1 LPQRAKCS
9 HHHPGT
15 SLNIRGLTPQGGLLR
30 GAACRKK
37 IKGRKRHVMV
47 DTLGFILKVFVA
59 AANTGDREGLA
70 ALAMSMK
77 GRLPR
82 LKKILVDQGYT
93 GKVGEAIANVCGWE
107 VEVGKRDPEHKG
119 FTPEF
124 KRWVVERTFGW
135 LLHERRL
142 SKDYEQWPESSESM
156 IYLASIRLIL
166 RRLTAVQPAP
176 KTA

>member
-1 LPQRAKCS
+1 
-9 HHHPGT
+9 
-15 SLNIRGLTPQGGLLR
+15 
-30 GAACRKK
+30 
-37 IKGRKRHVMV
+37 MV
-47 DTLGFILKVFVA
+47 DTLGLILKVFVA

-93 GKVGEAIANVCGWE
+93 GKIAEAVANVCGWE
-107 VEVGKRDPEHKG
+107 VEVSKPDPQRKG
-119 FTPEF
+119 FVPEF
-124 KRWVVERTFGW
+124 KRWAIERTFGW

-166 RRLTAVQPAP
+166 RRLTAVQAAP
-176 KTA
+176 KAA